1 MRIRLVVASIAVALV
16 LVTSAGC
23 CGAGEGNGVGDF
35 TEEESWAIAEEYLL
49 NSPTFTYDGVAE
61 SLERVEAR
69 PIDCP
74 SCWEFV
80 FEFDCLHSG
89 YGDRTGRFLL
99 QVITPHTAEIKV
111 TNGVVMRAVLDGKWD
126 MMGQFIFFEG
136 G

>member
-1 MRIRLVVASIAVALV
+1 MRTGLVVASIAIALV

-35 TEEESWAIAEEYLL
+35 TEEESWAIAEDYLL

-69 PIDCP
+69 PMDCL

-89 YGDRTGRFLL
+89 YGDRTGHILL
-99 QVITPHTAEIKV
+99 QVITPHTAAIRIS
-111 TNGVVMRAVLDGKWD
+111 NGVVTRAVLDDKWD
-126 MMGQFIFFEG
+126 MMDQELIEG
-136 G
+136 S